1 MNKLWKNMKTLSG
14 VEYQTALFSLIHAL
28 RKNNALYGA
37 PEVDVINGELY
48 LMKFIG
54 TNYQDLFIQ
63 RYLSALRN
71 QIQYKTIKAKK
82 NGINNAT
89 QTKSQNVL

>member
-1 MNKLWKNMKTLSG
+1 M
-14 VEYQTALFSLIHAL
+14 
-28 RKNNALYGA
+28 
-37 PEVDVINGELY
+37 DVINGELY

-71 QIQYKTIKAKK
+71 QIQYKTQRAKK

>member
-1 MNKLWKNMKTLSG
+1 MIICSQNMKTLSG

-82 NGINNAT
+82 EWNKQCDT
-89 QTKSQNVL
+89 D

>member
-1 MNKLWKNMKTLSG
+1 MNTSTQNMKILSG
-14 VEYQTALFSLIHAL
+14 VEYQTALFSLIRTL
-28 RKNNALYGA
+28 RNNNALHGV
-37 PEVDVINGELY
+37 PEVDVINGDVY

-71 QIQYKTIKAKK
+71 QIQYKTTKAKK
-82 NGINNAT
+82 EWNK
-89 QTKSQNVL
+89 QCDKE